1 MLELAH
7 KESSASKKWCFWT
20 VVLEKTPVIPLDG
33 RRSNKSILK
42 EISLK
47 YSLEGLMLKLKLQSF
62 GHLMWRTDSLE
73 NTLTLGKTEG
83 RRRRGLQFSSV
94 TQSCLTL
101 CHPMDRST
109 PDFPVH
115 YQLLDSCPSCQWCH
129 PTISSSVIPFSFS
142 LQSCIGVFSSES
154 VHCITGPKDW
164 SFNFTISP
172 SSEYS
177 GLISFR
183 MGWLDLLEVRETL
196 KRLLQCHNF
205 NKSK

>member
-101 CHPMDRST
+101 CHPMDHST
-109 PDFPVH
+109 PGLPVCH
-115 YQLLDSCPSCQWCH
+115 QLLEFAQTHVHWVGGAIQPCH
-129 PTISSSVIPFSFS
+129 PLS
-142 LQSCIGVFSSES
+142 
-154 VHCITGPKDW
+154 
-164 SFNFTISP
+164 SP
-172 SSEYS
+172 SPPAFNLSQHQR
-177 GLISFR
+177 LFW
-183 MGWLDLLEVRETL
+183 WLR
-196 KRLLQCHNF
+196 KN
-205 NKSK
+205 